1 MYWFY
6 LYVRY
11 LFWYFFRLTRLRV
24 KESHS
29 RFKVMKRWNPQNKK
43 SSNMVFCFTVK
54 RIEFLLTFNCLQ
66 LFIVTCVYT
75 WYIIYNMYIMD
86 MIKFFSYSNITKFIM
101 WLWNLWTLLLYIGVN
116 YLRIYSCLSLVEG
129 DRVLLDASAERYLGN
144 RFQQTHFSRVSLVIT
159 IYMCFQLDV
168 P

>member
-24 KESHS
+24 KENHS

-43 SSNMVFCFTVK
+43 SSTMVFSFTIK

-75 WYIIYNMYIMD
+75 WYIIYNMYILD

-129 DRVLLDASAERYLGN
+129 DRVWLDASAERGTLEIVFN
-144 RFQQTHFSRVSLVIT
+144 RLIFHVFHL
-159 IYMCFQLDV
+159 
-168 P
+168 